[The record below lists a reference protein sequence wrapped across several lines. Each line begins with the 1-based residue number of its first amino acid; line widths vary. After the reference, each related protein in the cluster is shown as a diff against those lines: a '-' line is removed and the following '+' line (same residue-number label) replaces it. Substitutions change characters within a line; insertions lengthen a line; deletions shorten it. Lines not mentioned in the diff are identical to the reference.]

1 MTLKDVQIMIKPSRN
16 TIKALIIILS
26 ILLLIASVIT
36 GCRRSGIEVAIITTA
51 DLQSKVIPYD
61 TKIMVDG
68 KDQKIA
74 VGGLERISSLAKKI
88 ESEVDYSLFVS
99 TGDDL
104 IGAFYDKFK
113 GVPEI
118 KAMNMAGYD
127 VVTPGNHEFDFGVD
141 LYVGAIK
148 NARFDIVSSN
158 LIIKNEALS
167 KLIKPYIIK
176 EINSLKVGVFGLM
189 TPELSEVSNVGEEV
203 SVDKD
208 IVKVAKEM
216 VGTLKSKGATMIVAL
231 THIGTP
237 LDRELAKK
245 VEGIHVIVGGH
256 SHEYVYET
264 VEGPNGWKTV
274 IVQDGACGEKMGVLR
289 FNFNGRVNNSRWQTV
304 VLDKSV
310 GKDEKTKEFL
320 DVYVD
325 KYNKNLK
332 KPIGISLTDLDA
344 RKDSVRKKESIL
356 GNLITDSWIH
366 WFKTKGKDVD
376 VALING
382 GAIRGD
388 RVYPAGHVT
397 LKDLLEIYPFGDTVM
412 EATLTGAELLQ
423 VLEISAS
430 SLRVPGDECSG
441 GSRAQEG
448 GFLQVSGVRLDID
461 TTNKP
466 FCAVYDGRDVKTIL
480 SKGKRIVKAEILENG
495 AWKPIEKNKEYNV
508 LMNSWLA
515 NGGDGYYIFRDIK
528 NKKDTTFSVVD
539 LLFLY
544 IKKNI
549 PIDPK
554 LEGRINIK

>member
-1 MTLKDVQIMIKPSRN
+1 MIKPSKS
-16 TIKALIIILS
+16 TIKAVVIVLS
-26 ILLLIASVIT
+26 VMLLIATVIA
-36 GCRRSGIEVAIITTA
+36 GCRRSVEVAIITTA
-51 DLQSKVIPYD
+51 DLQSKIVPYD
-61 TKIMVDG
+61 TKIKVDG

-74 VGGLERISSLAKKI
+74 VGGLGRISSLAKKI
-88 ESEVDYSLFVS
+88 ESEVDCSLFVS

-113 GVPEI
+113 GIPEI

-141 LYVGAIK
+141 IYANAIK

-158 LIIKNEALS
+158 LIIRNEALS
-167 KLIKPYIIK
+167 QLIKPYIIK
-176 EINSLKVGVFGLM
+176 EINNLKVGVFGLM
-189 TPELSEVSNVGEEV
+189 TPELSEVSSVGEEV
-203 SVDKD
+203 CVDKD

-216 VGTLKSKGATMIVAL
+216 VKTLKREGATMIVAL

-289 FNFNGRVNNSRWQTV
+289 FNFNGKVNNSRWQTV

-388 RVYPAGHVT
+388 RVYPAGPLT
-397 LKDLLEIYPFGDTVM
+397 LKDLLDIYPFGDTVM
-412 EATLTGAELLQ
+412 KTTLNGAQLLQ

-430 SLRVPGDECSG
+430 SLRVPGDECVG

-448 GFLQVSGVRLDID
+448 GFLQVSGIRFDID
-461 TTNKP
+461 TKNKP
-466 FCAVYDGRDVKTIL
+466 FCAVYDGRNVKTIL
-480 SKGKRIVKAEILENG
+480 SKGKRVVRAEILEDG
-495 AWKPIEKNKEYNV
+495 TWKPIEKDKEYNV
-508 LMNSWLA
+508 LINSWLA
-515 NGGDGYYIFRDIK
+515 NGGDGYYIFRDID
-528 NKKDTTFSVVD
+528 NMKDTTFSVVD

-544 IKKNI
+544 IKKNS
-549 PIDPK
+549 PINPR